1 MLKALIAG
9 ARQGHR
15 PLRSPKGPPPALPEH
30 FRGVPRVDPTRCP
43 DGCRLCA
50 EACPTDA
57 ITVAGGGVALDL
69 GRCIFCPECVEACP
83 EGAITFTDDYR
94 LAARTR
100 GDLRVSSG
108 EELTLAEALDA
119 KLRRLFGR
127 SLKLRVVSA
136 GQAVVIGKRD
146 GAF

>member
-1 MLKALIAG
+1 MLKALIAR
-9 ARQGHR
+9 ARRGNR
-15 PLRSPKGPPPALPEH
+15 PLRYPKGPPPALPEH

-94 LAARTR
+94 LAARTP

-108 EELTLAEALDA
+108 EGLTPAQALHA
-119 KLRRLFGR
+119 KLPRFFPTPLN
-127 SLKLRVVSA
+127 LH
-136 GQAVVIGKRD
+136 AV
-146 GAF
+146 